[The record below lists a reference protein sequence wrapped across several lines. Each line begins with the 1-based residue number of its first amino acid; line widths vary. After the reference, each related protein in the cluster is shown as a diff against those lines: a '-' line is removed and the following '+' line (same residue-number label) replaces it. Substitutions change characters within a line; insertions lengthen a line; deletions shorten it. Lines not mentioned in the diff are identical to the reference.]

1 MVKKSFFMA
10 SVCALMVGMITGCA
24 STDVPSQKLDIEV
37 SETVEEEAVTPRN
50 TVKEKKTE
58 TATTQTPRTS
68 EQNRTTDKTQS
79 GTAKTESTK
88 TEPPKTTTTKTETTK
103 TTTTKSGS
111 TTVQTTEETKVTVT
125 VTNVEEKKTQ
135 TTITGN
141 DKSKSDSTSKPTSQ
155 TYDDEDLD
163 DFIAWLMGLDGNY
176 SELDTGTDSYD
187 DSDDYGNYGW
197 DNFFF
202 GTTTSNVKINEK
214 GMTVETR
221 FDVPEG
227 YERVSVAA
235 GSYEDFYR
243 KLPLKPAGTPIYYY
257 DGQKKNSNYHAA
269 VLDFPQLKEDLLQ
282 CADSCMK
289 MRAEYLYSKGYY
301 NKIAFTAES
310 GVLIPFSKY
319 VDGYRL
325 TGSGWKSGYKKGT
338 SREIFDE
345 YLKIV
350 YSYASTRSM
359 AKEIVPIKISD
370 LRIGDVFVKS
380 GSPGHAVFVV
390 DMAVNKKTGKKI
402 MLIGQG
408 YLPAQDL
415 HIVKS
420 MESISPWFYV
430 EDDSWGGMD
439 FSFPKG
445 SQGRWPER

>member
-1 MVKKSFFMA
+1 MVKKILF
-10 SVCALMVGMITGCA
+10 ALLTFTLIAGMIISC
-24 STDVPSQKLDIEV
+24 
-37 SETVEEEAVTPRN
+37 
-50 TVKEKKTE
+50 
-58 TATTQTPRTS
+58 ATTQTVSQTQEPQAQEKTAPKQEQPRAAAETEKKS
-68 EQNRTTDKTQS
+68 EVPSTP
-79 GTAKTESTK
+79 KTET
-88 TEPPKTTTTKTETTK
+88 PKTNSTTTKTETTK

-135 TTITGN
+135 TTVTGN
-141 DKSKSDSTSKPTSQ
+141 DKSKSGSTSKPTSQ

-163 DFIAWLMGLDGNY
+163 DFIAWLMGLDGDY

>member
-1 MVKKSFFMA
+1 MVKKILAPLLFAITLF
-10 SVCALMVGMITGCA
+10 LMTGCE
-24 STDVPSQKLDIEV
+24 STDLPEQKLVIEV
-37 SETVEEEAVTPRN
+37 NENAREEKTAPR
-50 TVKEKKTE
+50 TATTQRKTE
-58 TATTQTPRTS
+58 TASVTS
-68 EQNRTTDKTQS
+68 ESKQDKTS
-79 GTAKTESTK
+79 TAEK
-88 TEPPKTTTTKTETTK
+88 PKTSEPSETR
-103 TTTTKSGS
+103 S
-111 TTVQTTEETKVTVT
+111 
-125 VTNVEEKKTQ
+125 KTQ
-135 TTITGN
+135 TTVTGN
-141 DKSKSDSTSKPTSQ
+141 DKSKSGTSSKPSSQ

-202 GTTTSNVKINEK
+202 GSTTSNVKINEK

-227 YERVSVAA
+227 YERVKVTA

-243 KLPLKPAGTPIYYY
+243 KLPLKAAGTPVYYY
-257 DGQKKNSNYHAA
+257 DGQKKNGNYHAA

-289 MRAEYLYSKGYY
+289 MRAEYLYSKGLYD
-301 NKIAFTAES
+301 KIAFTAES
-310 GVLIPFSKY
+310 GVLIPFSRY

-359 AKEIVPIKISD
+359 AKEIVPIKLSD

-380 GSPGHAVFVV
+380 GSPGHAVFVA
-390 DMAVNKKTGKKI
+390 DMAVDKKTGKKI

-430 EDDSWGGMD
+430 EDDSWGCME

-445 SQGRWPER
+445 SQGRWPEN